1 MSKRV
6 TEQLKKYETQI
17 DVIAFIGFFTLL
29 INTLNHL

>member
-17 DVIAFIGFFTLL
+17 DIIALIGFTTAL
-29 INTLNHL
+29 INTINQL